1 MRRSN
6 QRPPRLLSHTSSS
19 ANLSCRRPLPALR
32 LQNSASNP
40 EPRLLFPL
48 CPLYLQRIVNT
59 VDANMV
65 LQDRKQ
71 LWAEVKHPGCCL
83 RDWQLVRGILRRP
96 PPPAVIASDGSAFAL
111 LKGRQSEN
119 RHMWNMIFG
128 MWGFMFFRGRRGGV
142 KMNLFLCCCSA
153 DPRPCGLSGFTK
165 SPSLYINTQFPLS
178 VQEMTTSGIY
188 QIVHIHCPA
197 LKSLVLGPF
206 FKMHSHLQA
215 RNNCAF
221 PIFTPPLLFFVT
233 HVNKRCRTRSR
244 DWWLSLK
251 Q

>member
-1 MRRSN
+1 M
-6 QRPPRLLSHTSSS
+6 LSTWLAVGSRHFTEASSS
-19 ANLSCRRPLPALR
+19 RRDCFWWFCVR
-32 LQNSASNP
+32 SAEREAKWKSSH
-40 EPRLLFPL
+40 
-48 CPLYLQRIVNT
+48 
-59 VDANMV
+59 
-65 LQDRKQ
+65 
-71 LWAEVKHPGCCL
+71 VKY
-83 RDWQLVRGILRRP
+83 DFWYVRFY
-96 PPPAVIASDGSAFAL
+96 VFS
-111 LKGRQSEN
+111 
-119 RHMWNMIFG
+119 
-128 MWGFMFFRGRRGGV
+128 GGGL

-178 VQEMTTSGIY
+178 VQEMTTSGVY

>member
-1 MRRSN
+1 M
-6 QRPPRLLSHTSSS
+6 PIW
-19 ANLSCRRPLPALR
+19 SCRTESSYELR
-32 LQNSASNP
+32 LSTRDVVYVTGSWFEAFYGG
-40 EPRLLFPL
+40 LLLPPWL
-48 CPLYLQRIVNT
+48 LL
-59 VDANMV
+59 MV
-65 LQDRKQ
+65 LRSLCWKGGKVKIVTCEIWF
-71 LWAEVKHPGCCL
+71 LVCEVLC
-83 RDWQLVRGILRRP
+83 
-96 PPPAVIASDGSAFAL
+96 F
-111 LKGRQSEN
+111 
-119 RHMWNMIFG
+119 FG
-128 MWGFMFFRGRRGGV
+128 GGGL

-153 DPRPCGLSGFTK
+153 DPCPCGLAGFTK
-165 SPSLYINTQFPLS
+165 SPSLCINTQFPLS
-178 VQEMTTSGIY
+178 VQEITTSCEY